1 MSTGDGIRGVIKEAA
16 GRLTGDRR
24 LQAEG
29 RADQA
34 KARAGQAM
42 KVVNEKVDQAKVKA
56 REAAT
61 KAAERLSDRH

>member
-1 MSTGDGIRGVIKEAA
+1 MGTSNGVGSTRGGSMSAADGIKGVIKEAA

-24 LQAEG
+24 LQVEG

-34 KARAGQAM
+34 KARAGQTM

-56 REAAT
+56 
-61 KAAERLSDRH
+61 